1 MLEKLSQEK
10 KNVHSMQLASFVVF
24 FFFFF
29 FFFFN
34 TPQWKILDFE
44 IYDVAQY

>member
-1 MLEKLSQEK
+1 
-10 KNVHSMQLASFVVF
+10 MQLASLVVF
-24 FFFFF
+24 FFFFH
-29 FFFFN
+29 

>member
-10 KNVHSMQLASFVVF
+10 KNVHPMQLASLVVF
-24 FFFFF
+24 FFFH
-29 FFFFN
+29 